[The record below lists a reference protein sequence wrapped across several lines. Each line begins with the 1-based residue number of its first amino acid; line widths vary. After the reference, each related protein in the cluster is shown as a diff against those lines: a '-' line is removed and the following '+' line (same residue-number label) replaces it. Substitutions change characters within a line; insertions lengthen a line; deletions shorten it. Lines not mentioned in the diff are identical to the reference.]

1 MSVSISVEN
10 PSLALLHEIASL
22 GQKSWDDCSSIK
34 GETCAFHGERG
45 FAIEPNFE
53 QYQWL
58 ADQGA
63 LLIVTLRDGGQL
75 QGYGLGILY
84 RSLHHKPVMA
94 ANVDTFYIEPGY
106 RARAAVLIERIEAE
120 FKVRGASIVG
130 WPTSPEG
137 PLCEMLK
144 ALGYSPDDVVME
156 KKLCAL

>member
-1 MSVSISVEN
+1 MSAEITVEN
-10 PSLALLHEIASL
+10 PTLALFHEIASL
-22 GQKSWDDCSSIK
+22 GQKSWDECSSIK

-63 LLIVTLRDGGQL
+63 LLVVTLRDDGKL

-94 ANVDTFYIEPGY
+94 GNIDTFYIEPGY
-106 RARAAVLIERIEAE
+106 RSRAAVLIERLEAE
-120 FKVRGASIVG
+120 FKARGASIIG
-130 WPTSPEG
+130 WPTSPG
-137 PLCEMLK
+137 GALCEMLK
-144 ALGYSPDDVVME
+144 ALGYRPDDVVME